1 MNNNHIEKNTTQSN
15 NNNNDCIRKDGYIK
29 KLTLS
34 DLSSNSFS
42 SFFLKP
48 KENNKEIRKRF
59 SDIYTYRDMYE
70 YTKGSKHTI
79 PLRKLCSFEGSDF
92 VFGCNNTLTKN
103 MKKKLNLSLIEDFEN
118 NMSINPKVY
127 TIHSNRNNCCCCHC
141 TCCHA
146 CTMPYNVPN
155 RNSQFYMKTD
165 GTLALSAIPIQKP
178 VSRIV
183 SRRNLV
189 DPIFIPNLPTQK
201 PKVIN
206 IKNKTQYFTADSRGM
221 QKHDLYTRRPLTI
234 PVSSNGK
241 TKKKLKIDY
250 EDQLDREL
258 RVLEEFDRIE
268 IPIKKSEDSKIK
280 SKKYQE
286 IKIVKA
292 KLAREEDIFI
302 NQSNS
307 NVSKIKTS
315 RILKDNDSLTSLD
328 DFVRSPYNY
337 YKNQN
342 IDRKLY
348 NNDYSTDS
356 VSVGSI
362 DHNSINKE
370 NIKEAF
376 NKSRVKEAPTFNL
389 MPKSFIGKGNENAKF
404 KCTFNG
410 FPEPTVTWFINK
422 VNLKT
427 LDMPHKYKMYSK
439 RNGAHYLKIFNL
451 KPYDCGRITCSIENS
466 MGRSEACANLTILN
480 DEGDF

>member
-1 MNNNHIEKNTTQSN
+1 
-15 NNNNDCIRKDGYIK
+15 
-29 KLTLS
+29 
-34 DLSSNSFS
+34 
-42 SFFLKP
+42 
-48 KENNKEIRKRF
+48 
-59 SDIYTYRDMYE
+59 
-70 YTKGSKHTI
+70 
-79 PLRKLCSFEGSDF
+79 
-92 VFGCNNTLTKN
+92 
-103 MKKKLNLSLIEDFEN
+103 
-118 NMSINPKVY
+118 
-127 TIHSNRNNCCCCHC
+127 
-141 TCCHA
+141 
-146 CTMPYNVPN
+146 
-155 RNSQFYMKTD
+155 MKTD

-206 IKNKTQYFTADSRGM
+206 IKNKTQYFTGDSRVM
-221 QKHDLYTRRPLTI
+221 QKHDQYTRRPLTI

-268 IPIKKSEDSKIK
+268 IPIKKTEDSKIK
-280 SKKYQE
+280 SKQYQE

-410 FPEPTVTWFINK
+410 FPVPTVTWFINK